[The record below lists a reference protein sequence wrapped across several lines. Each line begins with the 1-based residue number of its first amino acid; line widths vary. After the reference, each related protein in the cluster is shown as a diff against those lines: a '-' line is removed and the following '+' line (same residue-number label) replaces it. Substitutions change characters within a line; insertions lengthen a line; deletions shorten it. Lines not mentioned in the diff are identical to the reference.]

1 MTLGRIILKEIGHR
15 KLNFGLGIAAV
26 LIAVAVLVGQ
36 MTLLHAHDI
45 RTREILD
52 AKVAKTEKQM
62 AENEDEYRKIM
73 KELGY
78 NLLILPEGQRLDD
91 FFSEGYAA
99 KNMPEENVARLSEAR
114 IMTIQHLL
122 PLLEQKIR
130 WPEQGQ
136 RTVILVGIR
145 GEVPYSHRDPKE
157 PMMVPVPKGSAVL
170 GHEIWDSLGL
180 EKGDTIT
187 LLGREFTV
195 ADCNGERGTKD
206 DITVWIDLGE
216 AQEMLDRKN
225 TISGILALKCHC
237 QGNSI
242 GEVRQSV
249 AGVLPGVQVIEL
261 ANMVTVRAKARDQ
274 ARDTAK
280 ASIAAEKASRE
291 NLRRRRE
298 SLTAW
303 LVPLVTVACA
313 AWIGILAFL
322 NVRERRPEI
331 GILRAL
337 GFRSGQVMAVF
348 LTRALIVG
356 CAGAVAGYAAGMLL
370 AFASSEVS
378 LGAGVVGT
386 LIDPVLL
393 VAVMVCAPLL
403 AVLASYPPAL
413 MAARED
419 PAVVLN
425 DG

>member
-1 MTLGRIILKEIGHR
+1 MNLGRLIIKEIGHR

-26 LIAVAVLVGQ
+26 LVAVTVLVAQ
-36 MTLLHAHDI
+36 VALLHAHDI
-45 RTREILD
+45 RTRQILD
-52 AKVAKTEKQM
+52 AKVAETEKQM

-78 NLLILPEGQRLDD
+78 NLLILPEGQRLED

-99 KNMPEENVARLSEAR
+99 KDMPEESVTRLSEAR

-122 PLLEQKIR
+122 PLLERKIR

-157 PMMVPVPKGSAVL
+157 PMMVPVPKGAAVL
-170 GHEIWDSLGL
+170 GHEIWDSLNL
-180 EKGDTIT
+180 DKGDTIT

-195 ADCNGERGTKD
+195 AECNAERGTKD
-206 DITVWIDLGE
+206 DITVWIDLAE
-216 AQEMLDRKN
+216 AQEMLDRKG

-242 GEVRQSV
+242 AEVRRSV

-274 ARDTAK
+274 ARDTAL
-280 ASIAAEKASRE
+280 ASIATEKANRE

-298 SLTAW
+298 SLAGW
-303 LVPLVTVACA
+303 LVPLVTLGCA

-337 GFRSGQVMAVF
+337 GLRSGQVMVVF
-348 LTRALIVG
+348 LARALAVGLAGAVVG
-356 CAGAVAGYAAGMLL
+356 CAAGILV

-378 LGAGVVGT
+378 FDRTLLGGLVTPG
-386 LIDPVLL
+386 LLLL
-393 VAVMVCAPLL
+393 VIVCAPLL

-413 MAARED
+413 LAAKED
-419 PAVVLN
+419 PAVILN
-425 DG
+425 EG